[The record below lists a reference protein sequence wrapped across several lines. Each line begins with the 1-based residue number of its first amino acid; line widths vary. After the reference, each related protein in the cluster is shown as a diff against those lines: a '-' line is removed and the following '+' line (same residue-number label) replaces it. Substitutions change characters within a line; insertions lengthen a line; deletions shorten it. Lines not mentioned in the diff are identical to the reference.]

1 MARNVYSKEGI
12 YDAICT
18 LSFLRGE
25 LSEAIKVKDKYAK
38 ERHCLCPRVNEDIL
52 SFLIASYKLILKHD
66 KKEES
71 CLWGVLEQLEALD
84 SWTDKF
90 SAAVKDAIT
99 NNFRKALSCDEED
112 YGICP
117 EATVQFTAGVDEYKL
132 LSGTIKASYSLYMM
146 LDTSEIA
153 RAVEYYVDHQY
164 FDDRNEY
171 VEHTRK
177 STWHVKETV
186 YFFENLTIAIDAIDM
201 IMSVMKNPLVVLR
214 DNLPEADYN
223 GNLIESCREYI
234 RKIRLAIR
242 DGICNIVGV
251 SKGADVYE
259 ISRIRRYLVSAFN
272 ILEKVFKEVDQKWIT
287 THLMELGLEKQT
299 IYNIKNELTKSA
311 YVSSDKLD
319 MLANIEVWSKVLR
332 MLHGR
337 YIHWLITESDG
348 QLEVEVEVALSE
360 RNFWDDDQHRQR
372 ASW

>member
-1 MARNVYSKEGI
+1 
-12 YDAICT
+12 
-18 LSFLRGE
+18 
-25 LSEAIKVKDKYAK
+25 
-38 ERHCLCPRVNEDIL
+38 
-52 SFLIASYKLILKHD
+52 
-66 KKEES
+66 
-71 CLWGVLEQLEALD
+71 
-84 SWTDKF
+84 
-90 SAAVKDAIT
+90 
-99 NNFRKALSCDEED
+99 
-112 YGICP
+112 
-117 EATVQFTAGVDEYKL
+117 
-132 LSGTIKASYSLYMM
+132 MM

-153 RAVEYYVDHQY
+153 RAVEYYVNHQY

-177 STWHVKETV
+177 SAWHVKETV

-272 ILEKVFKEVDQKWIT
+272 ILDKVFKEVDQKWIT